1 MSLHAWSFI
10 RINVL
15 VRTASSEQVRK
26 PIYTGSLEQW
36 RNFETEL
43 QPLKEALGDET
54 IKRFEDYL

>member
-1 MSLHAWSFI
+1 LEFYKNKRA
-10 RINVL
+10 

-36 RNFETEL
+36 KNFETEL
-43 QPLKEALGDET
+43 QPLKEALGDVT